1 MIVAIIITFT
11 ISTIIAIIWV
21 KGIDDAKKYMEE
33 NPDYKGDEFL
43 NWDMENDKPNTN
55 NNHE

>member
-11 ISTIIAIIWV
+11 VSTIIAIMWV
-21 KGIDDAKKYMEE
+21 KGIDDAKKYMDE

-43 NWDMENDKPNTN
+43 NWDSDYKTHTEDSF
-55 NNHE
+55 